1 MFRITFKI
9 LNWVSPYKT
18 RMILGFIMSFLNAI
32 FIALPIFLASQI
44 FNNVVSHKSIYGKDI
59 FNVVIIMIILV
70 LGRFITA
77 YLKSKNQESIAYE
90 MSANER
96 LNIGNKLKNVPLGYF
111 NTHHSNELTTIVTTD
126 LTFLENFAMKMVDI
140 VINGYILIS
149 VLILSLL
156 VVSWQVALL
165 ACIGVLLSFLT
176 IQLLENKSK
185 KNAPT
190 YHYAQNQLIEKV
202 VEVIRGIQ
210 VIKSFSKENA
220 SLRSFNRAV
229 NESKRVNTKIEM
241 QYIPFNLL
249 HLLSLKVTSI
259 LIVLVA
265 CLLFIHNSI
274 DLPTFIMISI
284 FSFVIFDSVE
294 NINSAAHVLEIIDMT
309 LEDIEKIKSA
319 PELDKKGKDLTIEND
334 DIAFENDDIAFENVN
349 FSYDDKQVIKN
360 VSFDIAANTSTA
372 IVGPSGSGKS
382 TLCHLLLRFYDVN
395 DGFIRIGGIDI
406 KDLKLSSLMSQIS
419 AVFQKVYLFNDTIEN
434 NILFGNPD
442 ATEEEVIRAAKQACC
457 HDFIMKLPDGYK
469 TVLHEKGNNLS
480 GGERQR
486 ISIARAILKD
496 APIIILDEATASI
509 DPENEQL
516 IQTAI
521 NELSKGKTVITIA
534 HKLETIKNADQI
546 IVLNEGEI
554 IQKGSHDELIR
565 KPGMYQDFIRIKSK
579 SAGWKL

>member
-334 DIAFENDDIAFENVN
+334 DIAFENVN

-442 ATEEEVIRAAKQACC
+442 ATEEEVIRTAKQACC

>member
-319 PELDKKGKDLTIEND
+319 RELDKKGKDLTI
-334 DIAFENDDIAFENVN
+334 ENDDIAFENVN

>member
-334 DIAFENDDIAFENVN
+334 DIAFENVN

-442 ATEEEVIRAAKQACC
+442 ATEEEVIRTAKQACC

-546 IVLNEGEI
+546 IVLNEG
-554 IQKGSHDELIR
+554 
-565 KPGMYQDFIRIKSK
+565 
-579 SAGWKL
+579 

>member
-249 HLLSLKVTSI
+249 HLLSLKITSI

-319 PELDKKGKDLTIEND
+319 PELDKQGKDLTI
-334 DIAFENDDIAFENVN
+334 ENDDIAFENVN

-406 KDLKLSSLMSQIS
+406 KDLKLSTLMSQIS

-442 ATEEEVIRAAKQACC
+442 ATKEEVIRAAKQVCC

-509 DPENEQL
+509 DPENEHL
-516 IQTAI
+516 IQQAI
-521 NELSKGKTVITIA
+521 DELSKGKTVITIA

-546 IVLNEGEI
+546 IVLCDGEI
-554 IQKGSHDELIR
+554 IQRGSHDELIQ
-565 KPGMYQDFIRIKSK
+565 KPGMYQDFITIKSK

>member
-334 DIAFENDDIAFENVN
+334 DIAFENVN

-360 VSFDIAANTSTA
+360 VSFDIAENTSTA

>member
-334 DIAFENDDIAFENVN
+334 DIAFENVN

-554 IQKGSHDELIR
+554 IQKGSHDELFR

>member
-70 LGRFITA
+70 LGWFITA

-334 DIAFENDDIAFENVN
+334 DIAFENVN

>member
-96 LNIGNKLKNVPLGYF
+96 LNIGNKLRNVPLGYF

-319 PELDKKGKDLTIEND
+319 PELDKKGKDLTI
-334 DIAFENDDIAFENVN
+334 ENDDIAFENVN

>member
-334 DIAFENDDIAFENVN
+334 DIAFENVN

-442 ATEEEVIRAAKQACC
+442 ATEEEVISAAKQACC

>member
-241 QYIPFNLL
+241 QYIPFNLI

-319 PELDKKGKDLTIEND
+319 PELDKKGKDLTI
-334 DIAFENDDIAFENVN
+334 ENDDIAFENVN

>member
-1 MFRITFKI
+1 M
-9 LNWVSPYKT
+9 
-18 RMILGFIMSFLNAI
+18 
-32 FIALPIFLASQI
+32 ASQI
-44 FNNVVSHKSIYGKDI
+44 FNNVVSHESIYGKDI

-165 ACIGVLLSFLT
+165 ACIGVLLSFLA

-210 VIKSFSKENA
+210 VIKSFSKENV

-319 PELDKKGKDLTIEND
+319 PELDKQGKDLTI
-334 DIAFENDDIAFENVN
+334 ENDDIAFENVN

-360 VSFDIAANTSTA
+360 VSFDITANTSTA

-406 KDLKLSSLMSQIS
+406 KDLKLSTLMSQIS

-442 ATEEEVIRAAKQACC
+442 ATKEEVIRAAKQACC

-509 DPENEQL
+509 DPENEHL
-516 IQTAI
+516 IQHAI
-521 NELSKGKTVITIA
+521 DELSKGKTVITIA

-546 IVLNEGEI
+546 IVLCDGEI
-554 IQKGSHDELIR
+554 IQRGSHDELIQ
-565 KPGMYQDFIRIKSK
+565 KPGMYQDFITIKSK

>member
-274 DLPTFIMISI
+274 DLPTIIMISI

-319 PELDKKGKDLTIEND
+319 PELDKKGKDLTI
-334 DIAFENDDIAFENVN
+334 ENDDIAFENVN

>member
-334 DIAFENDDIAFENVN
+334 DIALENVN

>member
-165 ACIGVLLSFLT
+165 ACIGVLLLFLT

-319 PELDKKGKDLTIEND
+319 PELDKKGKDLTI
-334 DIAFENDDIAFENVN
+334 ENDDIAFENVN

>member
-18 RMILGFIMSFLNAI
+18 RVVLGFIMSFLNAI

-70 LGRFITA
+70 IGRFITA

-165 ACIGVLLSFLT
+165 ACIGVLLSFLA

-319 PELDKKGKDLTIEND
+319 PELDNQGKDLTI
-334 DIAFENDDIAFENVN
+334 ENDDIAFENVN

-406 KDLKLSSLMSQIS
+406 KDLKLSTLMSQIS

-442 ATEEEVIRAAKQACC
+442 ATKEEVIRAAKQACC

-509 DPENEQL
+509 DPENENL
-516 IQTAI
+516 IQHAI
-521 NELSKGKTVITIA
+521 DELSKGKTVITIA
-534 HKLETIKNADQI
+534 HKLETIKNSDQI
-546 IVLNEGEI
+546 IVLCDGEI

>member
-319 PELDKKGKDLTIEND
+319 SELDKKGKDLTI
-334 DIAFENDDIAFENVN
+334 ENDDIAFENVN

>member
-334 DIAFENDDIAFENVN
+334 DIAFENVN

-457 HDFIMKLPDGYK
+457 HDFIMNLPDGYK

>member
-1 MFRITFKI
+1 MFRITFKL

-334 DIAFENDDIAFENVN
+334 DIAFENVN

>member
-185 KNAPT
+185 KNALT

-319 PELDKKGKDLTIEND
+319 PELDKKGKDLTI
-334 DIAFENDDIAFENVN
+334 ENDDIAFENVN

>member
-334 DIAFENDDIAFENVN
+334 DIAFENVN

-554 IQKGSHDELIR
+554 IQKCSHDELIR

>member
-190 YHYAQNQLIEKV
+190 YHYEKV

-319 PELDKKGKDLTIEND
+319 PELDKKGKDLTI
-334 DIAFENDDIAFENVN
+334 ENDDIAFENVN

>member
-334 DIAFENDDIAFENVN
+334 DIAFENVN

-480 GGERQR
+480 GRERQR

-534 HKLETIKNADQI
+534 HKLETIKNVDQI

>member
-265 CLLFIHNSI
+265 CVLFIHNSI

-319 PELDKKGKDLTIEND
+319 PELDKKGKDLTI
-334 DIAFENDDIAFENVN
+334 ENDDIAFENVN

>member
-18 RMILGFIMSFLNAI
+18 RMVLGFIMSFLNAI

-111 NTHHSNELTTIVTTD
+111 NMHHSNELTTIVTTD

-165 ACIGVLLSFLT
+165 ACIGVLLSFLA

-265 CLLFIHNSI
+265 CLLLIHNSI

-319 PELDKKGKDLTIEND
+319 PELDKQGKDLTI
-334 DIAFENDDIAFENVN
+334 ENDDIAFENVN

-360 VSFDIAANTSTA
+360 VSFDVAANTSTA

-406 KDLKLSSLMSQIS
+406 KDLKLSTLMSQIS

-442 ATEEEVIRAAKQACC
+442 ATKEEVIRAAKQACC

-509 DPENEQL
+509 DPENEHL
-516 IQTAI
+516 IQHAI
-521 NELSKGKTVITIA
+521 DELSKGKTVIIIA

-546 IVLNEGEI
+546 IVLCDGEI
-554 IQKGSHDELIR
+554 IQRGSHDELIQ
-565 KPGMYQDFIRIKSK
+565 KPGMYQDFITIKSK

>member
-185 KNAPT
+185 KKCA
-190 YHYAQNQLIEKV
+190 
-202 VEVIRGIQ
+202 
-210 VIKSFSKENA
+210 
-220 SLRSFNRAV
+220 
-229 NESKRVNTKIEM
+229 
-241 QYIPFNLL
+241 
-249 HLLSLKVTSI
+249 
-259 LIVLVA
+259 
-265 CLLFIHNSI
+265 
-274 DLPTFIMISI
+274 
-284 FSFVIFDSVE
+284 
-294 NINSAAHVLEIIDMT
+294 
-309 LEDIEKIKSA
+309 
-319 PELDKKGKDLTIEND
+319 
-334 DIAFENDDIAFENVN
+334 
-349 FSYDDKQVIKN
+349 N
-360 VSFDIAANTSTA
+360 VSLCT
-372 IVGPSGSGKS
+372 KS
-382 TLCHLLLRFYDVN
+382 
-395 DGFIRIGGIDI
+395 
-406 KDLKLSSLMSQIS
+406 
-419 AVFQKVYLFNDTIEN
+419 
-434 NILFGNPD
+434 
-442 ATEEEVIRAAKQACC
+442 
-457 HDFIMKLPDGYK
+457 
-469 TVLHEKGNNLS
+469 
-480 GGERQR
+480 
-486 ISIARAILKD
+486 
-496 APIIILDEATASI
+496 
-509 DPENEQL
+509 
-516 IQTAI
+516 I
-521 NELSKGKTVITIA
+521 N
-534 HKLETIKNADQI
+534 
-546 IVLNEGEI
+546 
-554 IQKGSHDELIR
+554 
-565 KPGMYQDFIRIKSK
+565 
-579 SAGWKL
+579 

>member
-165 ACIGVLLSFLT
+165 ACIGVLLPFLT

-319 PELDKKGKDLTIEND
+319 PELDKKGKDLTI
-334 DIAFENDDIAFENVN
+334 ENDDIAFENVN

>member
-334 DIAFENDDIAFENVN
+334 DIAFENVN

-486 ISIARAILKD
+486 ISIAREILKD

>member
-334 DIAFENDDIAFENVN
+334 DIAFENVN

-509 DPENEQL
+509 DHENEQL

>member
-265 CLLFIHNSI
+265 CLLFKHNSI

-319 PELDKKGKDLTIEND
+319 PELDKKGKDLTI
-334 DIAFENDDIAFENVN
+334 ENDDIAFENVN

>member
-319 PELDKKGKDLTIEND
+319 PELDKKGKNLTI
-334 DIAFENDDIAFENVN
+334 ENDDIAFENVN

>member
-334 DIAFENDDIAFENVN
+334 DIAFENVN

-382 TLCHLLLRFYDVN
+382 TLCHLLLRFYEVN

>member
-334 DIAFENDDIAFENVN
+334 DIAFENVN

-565 KPGMYQDFIRIKSK
+565 KPGMYQDFIRIKSI

>member
-18 RMILGFIMSFLNAI
+18 RMVLGFIMSFLNAI

-96 LNIGNKLKNVPLGYF
+96 LNIGHKLKNVPLGYF

-165 ACIGVLLSFLT
+165 ACIGVLLSFLA

-309 LEDIEKIKSA
+309 LEDIENIKSA
-319 PELDKKGKDLTIEND
+319 PELDKQWKDLTI
-334 DIAFENDDIAFENVN
+334 ENDDIAFENVN

-406 KDLKLSSLMSQIS
+406 KDLKLSTLMSQIS
-419 AVFQKVYLFNDTIEN
+419 AVFQKVYLFNDMIEN

-442 ATEEEVIRAAKQACC
+442 ATEEEVIRAAKLACC

-486 ISIARAILKD
+486 ISIARVILKD

-509 DPENEQL
+509 DPENEHL
-516 IQTAI
+516 IQHAI
-521 NELSKGKTVITIA
+521 DELSKGKTVITIA

-546 IVLNEGEI
+546 IVLCDGEI
-554 IQKGSHDELIR
+554 IQRGSHDELIQ
-565 KPGMYQDFIRIKSK
+565 KPGMYQDFITIKSK

>member
-18 RMILGFIMSFLNAI
+18 RMILGVIMSFLNAI

-334 DIAFENDDIAFENVN
+334 DIAFENVN

>member
-126 LTFLENFAMKMVDI
+126 LTFLENFAMKMVDM

-319 PELDKKGKDLTIEND
+319 PELDKKGKDLTI
-334 DIAFENDDIAFENVN
+334 ENDDIAFENVN

>member
-18 RMILGFIMSFLNAI
+18 RMVLGFIMSFLNAI

-44 FNNVVSHKSIYGKDI
+44 FNNVVSNKSIYGKDI

-165 ACIGVLLSFLT
+165 ACIGVLLSFLA

-220 SLRSFNRAV
+220 SIRSFNRAV

-274 DLPTFIMISI
+274 ELPTFIMISI

-319 PELDKKGKDLTIEND
+319 PELDKQGKDLTIENEN
-334 DIAFENDDIAFENVN
+334 IAFQNVN

-360 VSFDIAANTSTA
+360 VNFEIPTQTSTA
-372 IVGPSGSGKS
+372 IIGPSGSGKS
-382 TLCHLLLRFYDVN
+382 TLCHLLLRFYDID
-395 DGFIRIGGIDI
+395 DGNIRIDGVDI
-406 KDLKLSSLMSQIS
+406 KDMTLSTLMSKIS

-442 ATEEEVIRAAKQACC
+442 ATQEEVIRAAKQACC

-509 DPENEQL
+509 DPENEHL
-516 IQTAI
+516 IQHAI
-521 NELSKGKTVITIA
+521 DELSKGKTVITIA

-546 IVLNEGEI
+546 IVLCDGEI
-554 IQKGSHDELIR
+554 IQRGSHDELIQ
-565 KPGMYQDFIRIKSK
+565 KPGMYQDFITIKSK

>member
-249 HLLSLKVTSI
+249 HLLSLKITSI

-319 PELDKKGKDLTIEND
+319 PELDKQGKDLTI
-334 DIAFENDDIAFENVN
+334 ENDDIAFENVN

-406 KDLKLSSLMSQIS
+406 KDLKLSTLMSQIS

-442 ATEEEVIRAAKQACC
+442 ATKEEVIRAAKQACC

-509 DPENEQL
+509 DPENEHL
-516 IQTAI
+516 IQQAI
-521 NELSKGKTVITIA
+521 DELSKGKTVITIA

-546 IVLNEGEI
+546 IVLCDGET
-554 IQKGSHDELIR
+554 IQRGSHDELIQ
-565 KPGMYQDFIRIKSK
+565 KPGMYQDFITIKSK